1 MKFTF
6 QTIVLSSVLIAS
18 SCSSETT
25 KNEPEVKKNIEK
37 IVTAEKVLS
46 NKEMEVEVEGMMCM
60 MGCGSSIRK
69 ALKETG
75 GVESCS
81 FKDFNDENEWNKA
94 VIRFDSEKISAD
106 KIISIVEEINEKQF
120 ATRNPKT
127 ISIEQT
133 DSQAKEGSKTSTTE
147 EEKTV
152 TMHTN
157 GFELPNLLN
166 IFRSMLNE

>member
-1 MKFTF
+1 MKFTLQAF
-6 QTIVLSSVLIAS
+6 VYSSVLVLAA
-18 SCSSETT
+18 CSSETKT
-25 KNEPEVKKNIEK
+25 KEPSIKKNIDK
-37 IVTAEKVLS
+37 VISSEKVVS

-81 FKDFNDENEWNKA
+81 FNDFDDEKDWNKV

-120 ATRNPKT
+120 TTRNSKT
-127 ISIEQT
+127 ISI
-133 DSQAKEGSKTSTTE
+133 DQASSLPSEEKKASNSK

-152 TMHTN
+152 TMETN
-157 GFELPNLLN
+157 SFELPNLLK
-166 IFRSMLNE
+166 IFRSMLSE